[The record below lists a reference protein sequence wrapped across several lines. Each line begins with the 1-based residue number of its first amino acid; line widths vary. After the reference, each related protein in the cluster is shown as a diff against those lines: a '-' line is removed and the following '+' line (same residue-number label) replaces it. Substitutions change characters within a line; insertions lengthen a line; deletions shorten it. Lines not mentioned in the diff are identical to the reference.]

1 MLDKFIEQGYI
12 HLEQAIPQ
20 NLLKEVRSR
29 SIQLKNKYQN
39 FVGSP
44 RHNGSGQFW
53 KGLELASTLDPNL
66 WKAYTSKFMFDIAK
80 ELLQTQKIYL
90 YNDQVVVKLPNEDF
104 YFNSHFDN
112 QYVKD
117 SNAAINGDF
126 KTINCCWVLTNMP
139 DETGPLS
146 CLNRETGEFD
156 LLPAKAGDMIII
168 DGNTHHFSTINK
180 SDQIRALYACVYSSE
195 AIGDYQKGYYN
206 EEFLYIYNK

>member
-139 DETGPLS
+139 NGTGPLS
-146 CLNRETGEFD
+146 CFNKKTNKFE

-168 DGNTHHFSTINK
+168 EGNTHHSSPRNTSN
-180 SDQIRALYACVYSSE
+180 QIRALYACVYSSKN
-195 AIGDYQKGYYN
+195 IGDFEKGYYN
-206 EEFLYIYNK
+206 EEFLHI